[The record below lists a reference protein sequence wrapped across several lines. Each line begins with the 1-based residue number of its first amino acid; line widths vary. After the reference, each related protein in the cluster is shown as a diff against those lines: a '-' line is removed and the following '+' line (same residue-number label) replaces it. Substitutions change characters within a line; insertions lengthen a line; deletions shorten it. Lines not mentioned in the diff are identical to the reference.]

1 MEGEKKESGQQ
12 MVKEKKLTIQIDKSP
27 NEVIAFTLNPQ
38 NTPLWIESLVKE
50 ETDEQPVK
58 VGTIYRNQNKKGEW
72 NEYTLTELK
81 ENSFTMTQK
90 DGNYHVRYTLT
101 PINSKTTEFEYYEW
115 VDNGEL
121 QEPFTQDILEKLKQV
136 IENK

>member
-1 MEGEKKESGQQ
+1 MKDKR
-12 MVKEKKLTIQIDKSP
+12 LTIQIDKSSD
-27 NEVIAFTLNPQ
+27 EIIAFTLNPK

-50 ETDEQPVK
+50 ETSEWPVK
-58 VGTIYRNQNKKGEW
+58 VGTVYRNQNKKGEW

-90 DGNYHVRYTLT
+90 DGNYYVRYTLT
-101 PINSKTTEFEYYEW
+101 PVDAKTTEFEYYEW

-136 IENK
+136 VENK

>member
-1 MEGEKKESGQQ
+1 

>member
-1 MEGEKKESGQQ
+1 M
-12 MVKEKKLTIQIDKSP
+12 TIQIDKSP